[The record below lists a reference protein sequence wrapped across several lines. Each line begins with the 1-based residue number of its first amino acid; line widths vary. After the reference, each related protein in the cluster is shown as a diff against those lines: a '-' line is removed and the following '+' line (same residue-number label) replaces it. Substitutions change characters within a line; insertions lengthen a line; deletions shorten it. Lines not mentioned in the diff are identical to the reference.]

1 MKRVTLTALL
11 LLATAPAAPL
21 TARGALAETVLAGHP
36 VTAGLAQ
43 ALTQGT
49 GVAVEAVVP
58 PAIPMGRQLSF
69 LGGRGEAK
77 FAEAARK
84 ADAVLTLRSVW
95 TDDPLY
101 PLARR
106 ANIRLVEIDAARPVD
121 GALPGIALR
130 EGAAFPWLG
139 VANAGRMADILAAD
153 LRRLYPASAPAIDA
167 NLATVKRGLL
177 ALSAQTARSF
187 AALPDPSVAAL
198 SDRFA
203 MLAADFGLD
212 LRRVWTHD
220 DRDWTPE
227 RLAEL
232 TAFLKAERIPAV
244 LHHRQPAP
252 EIARAVADGGARLVV
267 LDSLESGP
275 PAAIDAALA
284 RIAEQVEAG
293 LR

>member
-1 MKRVTLTALL
+1 MRRVTLAALL
-11 LLATAPAAPL
+11 LLATVP
-21 TARGALAETVLAGHP
+21 GVSAETVLAGHP

-43 ALTQGT
+43 ALTRGT
-49 GVAVEAVVP
+49 PVTVEAVVP
-58 PAIPMGRQLSF
+58 PTIPMGRQHSF
-69 LGGRGEAK
+69 LGGRGEAR
-77 FAEAARK
+77 FVEAARK

-95 TDDPLY
+95 AEDPLY

-139 VANAGRMADILAAD
+139 IANAGRMADILAAD
-153 LRRLYPASAPAIDA
+153 LRRLYPASAAAIDA

-177 ALSAQTARSF
+177 TLSSKAARTF
-187 AALPDPSVAAL
+187 AAVPDPSVAAL

-203 MLAADFGLD
+203 MLAADLGLD
-212 LRRVWTHD
+212 LRKVWTRD

-232 TAFLKAERIPAV
+232 TAVLKAEGIPVV

-252 EIARAVADGGARLVV
+252 EIVQAVTDGGARLIV

-275 PAAIDAALA
+275 PAAIDIALA
-284 RIAEQVEAG
+284 RIAEQLEAG
-293 LR
+293 LLGN

>member
-1 MKRVTLTALL
+1 MRRVTLAALL
-11 LLATAPAAPL
+11 LLATAPAAR
-21 TARGALAETVLAGHP
+21 TAGAETVLAGHP

-43 ALTQGT
+43 ALTRGT
-49 GVAVEAVVP
+49 AVTVEAVVP
-58 PAIPMGRQLSF
+58 PAIPMGRQHSF
-69 LGGRGEAK
+69 LGGRGEAR

-95 TDDPLY
+95 AEDPLY

-106 ANIRLVEIDAARPVD
+106 ANIRLVEIDAARPID

-130 EGAAFPWLG
+130 DGAAFPWLG
-139 VANAGRMADILAAD
+139 VANAGRMADILATD
-153 LRRLYPASAPAIDA
+153 LRRLYPGSAAAIDA

-177 ALSAQTARSF
+177 ALSSKAVRSF

-212 LRRVWTHD
+212 LRKVWTHD

-232 TAFLKAERIPAV
+232 TAVLKAERIPAV

-252 EIARAVADGGARLVV
+252 EIAKAVADGGARLIV

-284 RIAEQVEAG
+284 KAAEQLEAG